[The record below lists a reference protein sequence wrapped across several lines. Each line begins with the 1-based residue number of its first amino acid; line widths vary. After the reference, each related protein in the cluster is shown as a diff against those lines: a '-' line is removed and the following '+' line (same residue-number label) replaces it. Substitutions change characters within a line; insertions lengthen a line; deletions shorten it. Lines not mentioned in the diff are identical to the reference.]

1 MPVQLLGCIRV
12 VMNIDRN
19 LAALF
24 ETKQRARKLSIVCS
38 GRDDS
43 LGRDLDGRLLNVQ
56 CVVCP
61 CLLRRLRSGT
71 SRRTKTKTWQIKAR
85 TNESNSRKGA
95 RTC

>member
-24 ETKQRARKLSIVCS
+24 ETKQRAGKLAIVCS

-43 LGRDLDGRLLNVQ
+43 LGRDFDGRVFNVQ

-61 CLLRRLRSGT
+61 CLLRRLTSGT
-71 SRRTKTKTWQIKAR
+71 SRQTKTKTWQINAR
-85 TNESNSRKGA
+85 INESNSRKDA
-95 RTC
+95 RTS